1 MCLKNTAKSLNTAR
15 NSVNM
20 YKVSMVSLGC
30 PKNQVD
36 AEMMLATLKNA
47 GFQIGVPEAEADA
60 IIINTCG
67 FIEEAKKEAIENIL
81 EAAQYKK
88 TGKCKALIVTGCL
101 AERYRDDVTEEI
113 PEVDVCAGIGA
124 DGDIAKI
131 VTEAINGSRTNF
143 FAEKADLSL
152 NGDRIL
158 GGYPF
163 STYLKVADGCDNCC
177 TYCAIP
183 KIRGRMRSRTI
194 EDCVKEAEKLARGG
208 VRELT
213 VVAQDTTAYGE
224 DIYGKPMLPKLLTE
238 LCKIDGLH
246 WIRTLYTYPDRI
258 TDELLD
264 TVAREEK
271 LVKYFDIPLQH
282 VDGEILK
289 RMNRR
294 GDYGSL
300 SALIDKIRQRVP
312 GVTVRTTLITG
323 FPGETDEQFCSLA
336 RFVKEKRFDRL
347 GCFTYSAEE
356 DTAAALFPDQIDEQ
370 IKQDRME
377 NIMESQLTISAEKN
391 KEKIG
396 TVTEV
401 LIEGWDDY
409 IKCYFGRTPA
419 DAPEVDGK
427 IFFMSDRQL
436 VIGDFVKVRINDTL
450 DYDLLGELEE

>member
-1 MCLKNTAKSLNTAR
+1 
-15 NSVNM
+15 M
-20 YKVSMVSLGC
+20 YKISMVSLGC

-36 AEMMLATLKNA
+36 AEMMLATLKKA
-47 GFQIGVPEAEADA
+47 GYEIGAPEAEADA

-67 FIEEAKKEAIENIL
+67 FIEEAKAEAIENIL

-101 AERYRDDVTEEI
+101 AERYKNDVTEEI
-113 PEVDVCAGIGA
+113 PEVDVCVGIGA

-131 VTEAINGSRTNF
+131 VEKALGGEKRNF
-143 FAEKADLSL
+143 FAEKAALDL

-158 GGYPF
+158 GSYPF
-163 STYLKVADGCDNCC
+163 STYLKVGDGCDNCC

-183 KIRGRMRSRTI
+183 KIRGRMRSRSI
-194 EDCVKEAEKLARGG
+194 EDCVKEAQRLAMGG
-208 VRELT
+208 VKELT

-224 DIYGKPMLPKLLTE
+224 DIYGKPMLAALLRE
-238 LCKIDGLH
+238 LCRVEGLH

-264 TVAREEK
+264 TVASEEK

-282 VDGEILK
+282 VNGDILK
-289 RMNRR
+289 RMNRK
-294 GDYGSL
+294 GNYESL
-300 SALIDKIRQRVP
+300 SALIDKIRARIP
-312 GVTVRTTLITG
+312 NVTLRTTLITG
-323 FPGETDEQFCSLA
+323 FPGETEEQFCELA

-370 IKQDRME
+370 TKQDRMD
-377 NIMESQLTISAEKN
+377 NIMELQQTISAQKN
-391 KEKIG
+391 EEKIG

-401 LIEGWDDY
+401 LTEGWDDY

-427 IFFMSDRQL
+427 IFFMSSRPL
-436 VIGDFVKVRINDTL
+436 VIGEFVKVRINDTL